1 MQLNETADLIEKLGV
16 PIVGLLLIGWGFW
29 KIVKWLQGSL
39 TGKIAYQTDILI
51 QLIDRIR
58 VLQTDILKL
67 DTMVRTKYGLDVD
80 ENRIS
85 RADEPA
91 KRTQTTLGRQHIEA
105 VTAPSPITFHSDFTS
120 EIMSSSS
127 VES

>member
-1 MQLNETADLIEKLGV
+1 MDFDQTAGLIEKLGM

-67 DTMVRTKYGLDVD
+67 DTMVRTRYGLEVD
-80 ENRIS
+80 ENRIT
-85 RADEPA
+85 RADEPRKQVK
-91 KRTQTTLGRQHIEA
+91 KRSR
-105 VTAPSPITFHSDFTS
+105 D
-120 EIMSSSS
+120 
-127 VES
+127 

>member
-1 MQLNETADLIEKLGV
+1 MQFEQTADLIEKLGV

-29 KIVKWLQGSL
+29 KIVKWLQDSL
-39 TGKIAYQTDILI
+39 TGKIGYQTEILV

-91 KRTQTTLGRQHIEA
+91 KRKRR
-105 VTAPSPITFHSDFTS
+105 
-120 EIMSSSS
+120 
-127 VES
+127 

>member
-1 MQLNETADLIEKLGV
+1 MQFEQTADLIEKLGV
-16 PIVGLLLIGWGFW
+16 PVVGLLLIGWGFW

-39 TGKIAYQTDILI
+39 TGKISYQTDILI

-67 DTMVRTKYGLDVD
+67 DTMIRTRYGLDVD

-91 KRTQTTLGRQHIEA
+91 KKKRSR
-105 VTAPSPITFHSDFTS
+105 
-120 EIMSSSS
+120 
-127 VES
+127 

>member
-1 MQLNETADLIEKLGV
+1 MDFDQTAGLIEKLGM

-39 TGKIAYQTDILI
+39 TGKISYQTDIII

-67 DTMVRTKYGLDVD
+67 DTMVRTRYGLEVD

-85 RADEPA
+85 RADEPRKQVK
-91 KRTQTTLGRQHIEA
+91 KRSR
-105 VTAPSPITFHSDFTS
+105 D
-120 EIMSSSS
+120 
-127 VES
+127 